1 MSTDTQEVEFL
12 MWRANQTDLHG
23 DLMTSKALQGMAES
37 LTEGMKISLNWD
49 FTNMIGHVVRARIE
63 GDDLYVTVG
72 IDAACVRKEMR
83 DGKLILRPGFVMT
96 SGWKDGEENYII
108 DECEKAFV
116 SIVPKPLPLPG
127 EQQ

>member
-1 MSTDTQEVEFL
+1 MSTNTQEVEFL

-49 FTNMIGHVVRARIE
+49 FTNMIGHVVRTRID
-63 GDDLYVTVG
+63 GDDLYVTAG

-83 DGKLILRPGFVMT
+83 DGKLTLRPGFEMT
-96 SGWKDGEENYII
+96 SWWKDDEENCIV
-108 DECEKAFV
+108 DECEQAFV

-127 EQQ
+127 EQ

>member
-1 MSTDTQEVEFL
+1 MDNDDVQAVEVL
-12 MWRANQTDLHG
+12 MWRANETDLHG
-23 DLMTSKALQGMAES
+23 DLMTAEALKGMAES

-49 FTNMIGHVVRARIE
+49 FENMVGRVVRTRID
-63 GDDLYVTVG
+63 GDDLYVTAE
-72 IDAACVRKEMR
+72 IDAACIRKEMS
-83 DGKLILRPGFVMT
+83 DGKLTLRPGFVMT

-127 EQQ
+127 D